1 MSELI
6 IHGLRPT
13 ENFTI
18 IPNEITQNRL
28 LSFEAVGFVTYL
40 LGVPEFKLD
49 GNPWETSIQRLC
61 KLFPDSTQY
70 KISKILDE
78 LKSKNFLSIERV
90 RDDSNRRIT
99 KCRWSLFLDRITG
112 RSSLQHDN
120 RDIEVSVM
128 NNQTHNKTDT
138 NKTEFNK
145 TNSAPENPLPEISEP
160 ISLDLEQSVIPEP
173 VAPKTANALVNR
185 VDYLKTT
192 LTTSPGYQAA
202 LKKREQADAAF
213 QAMLL
218 KGQNAQQQAT
228 QALTAAYVHLTPAQT
243 VEALCREHIANPK
256 PRLDAPNRAKLT
268 SWLQNGGGLL
278 PLIEAFKQAQRAQS
292 KTAKY
297 VVKILATWA
306 LDIVWVVVL
315 SWASP
320 LAACY
325 RLHFHS

>member
-99 KCRWSLFLDRITG
+99 KCRWSLFLDRMTG

-120 RDIEVSVM
+120 SDIEASVM
-128 NNQTHNKTDT
+128 NNQTHNKTDS
-138 NKTEFNK
+138 NQTEFNK
-145 TNSAPENPLPEISEP
+145 TNSVPENPPSEISEP
-160 ISLDLEQSVIPEP
+160 ISLDLDPSVIPEP
-173 VAPKTANALVNR
+173 LAPQAPNDLLSRLEILKAKTAA
-185 VDYLKTT
+185 
-192 LTTSPGYQAA
+192 SSGYQAA
-202 LKKREQADAAF
+202 LKKREQTEAAF
-213 QAMLL
+213 QAILQQ
-218 KGQNAQQQAT
+218 GQNFQQQAT
-228 QALTAAYVHLTPAQT
+228 QALTAAYAHLTPAQT
-243 VEALCREHIANPK
+243 VETLCREHIANPK

-297 VVKILATWA
+297 VVKILAT
-306 LDIVWVVVL
+306 
-315 SWASP
+315 
-320 LAACY
+320 
-325 RLHFHS
+325 